1 MNFKIPVKIKADSPE
16 FIPQYKTS
24 GAAAADIV
32 ANIPV
37 NEQGLRNL
45 LVMPNQVEIID
56 AGFCME
62 IPDGWEVQIRARSG
76 MATRGL
82 QVTNSPGTIDSDYTG
97 RVKII
102 LNNASKNIITIT
114 HGDRIAQMLI
124 KPVWRVN
131 FVEVDEIEKTTDRGE
146 KGFGSTGIGE

>member
-32 ANIPV
+32 ANISS
-37 NEQGLRNL
+37 NEQGLKTL
-45 LVMPNQVEIID
+45 LVMPNQIEIID
-56 AGFCME
+56 AGFSME
-62 IPDGWEVQIRARSG
+62 IPDGWEVQIRGRSG
-76 MATRGL
+76 LATRGL

-102 LNNASKNIITIT
+102 VNNTSKNIITIT

-131 FVEVDEIEKTTDRGE
+131 FIEVDEIKKTTDRGE